1 MKRATILVGLGL
13 SAFLLPQARAGDK
26 KTEDI
31 VKDMLKTMDS
41 ITSTLATIKDQE
53 SAKAAKTDLR
63 KAADQWNVLKKK
75 AGDIAP
81 PDKGEKDRLAKQYR
95 MKLEEAQKKLFAE
108 VLRVQ
113 GVAGGRDA
121 LLEIKSVLAKKDKKD
136 DKSKP

>member
-1 MKRATILVGLGL
+1 MTKAAALLGL
-13 SAFLLPQARAGDK
+13 SLSALLLSQARAGDNK
-26 KTEDI
+26 IEDI
-31 VKDMLKTMDS
+31 VKDMLKTMDT

-53 SAKAAKTDLR
+53 TAKSAKTDLR
-63 KAADQWNVLKKK
+63 KAADRWNVLKKK

-121 LLEIKSVLAKKDKKD
+121 LLEIKNVLAKKDKKE